1 MMTRVIWGSGPRS
14 FLSQACRADRASK
27 RACWIGIPTL
37 YSLAPSPHRCHII
50 PGGTPGRPDAARLG
64 FSDLSR
70 SGLSA
75 PQEKRGPVAAPTSA
89 PQGKRGG
96 EGRVIMSFTVGRW
109 NRGNKL
115 NMERRN
121 KMSKNQ
127 LAGKIQDTF
136 KFEVEGVFSRLSFLL
151 LLIVRT
157 VSLKPCLQKNS
168 FS

>member
-75 PQEKRGPVAAPTSA
+75 PQVKRGPVAAPTSA

-96 EGRVIMSFTVGRW
+96 ERRVIMSFTVGRW
-109 NRGNKL
+109 NR
-115 NMERRN
+115 EATSWIRRGEIRCR
-121 KMSKNQ
+121 KTSLQEK
-127 LAGKIQDTF
+127 
-136 KFEVEGVFSRLSFLL
+136 SRTRSNLKWKVCSLL
-151 LLIVRT
+151 L
-157 VSLKPCLQKNS
+157 VSYY
-168 FS
+168 